1 MKNIKHT
8 RRNKGFEKDNFL
20 YTSDF
25 NLSSELILGEI
36 EKIYEDINSKNLSIS
51 LIKYPRYASIC
62 AIIAIIS
69 SIKVCEFEI

>member
-25 NLSSELILGEI
+25 NLSSELMLGKI
-36 EKIYEDINSKNLSIS
+36 EKIYEDINSKNLSIKEKQIIQI
-51 LIKYPRYASIC
+51 IKKSY
-62 AIIAIIS
+62 
-69 SIKVCEFEI
+69 